1 MVQEKIKYYK
11 VTNIFYFL
19 FLISYKF
26 SSLPKYIR
34 MYTSSSLFLLNE
46 KDIINNAKYLF
57 HKIKIEIQ
65 YNIYIEH
72 YWSYILIK
80 PL

>member
-1 MVQEKIKYYK
+1 MVQEKIKYCQ

-26 SSLPKYIR
+26 SSLPKYIH
-34 MYTSSSLFLLNE
+34 MHTSSSHFLHNE

-57 HKIKIEIQ
+57 HKIKIEIK

-80 PL
+80 SL